1 MALNQIR
8 KKKKISTYNPQSD
21 KIINELANVLT
32 NAGYEVRREK
42 LKQGYGWK
50 VLSGACQ
57 LEEKE
62 LIFVDRKLPQD
73 EQISFLIGKLLA
85 LQVPVKKSN
94 IPNVSD
100 KLIKQFKELLIDDT
114 DVDKNEEGSCVEEQ
128 DSEVL
133 SAQ

>member
-114 DVDKNEEGSCVEEQ
+114 DVVKNEEGSCVEEQ

>member
-1 MALNQIR
+1 MAVNQIR

-57 LEEKE
+57 LEQKE
-62 LIFVDRKLPQD
+62 LIFVDRKLPQE
-73 EQISFLIGKLLA
+73 EQI
-85 LQVPVKKSN
+85 
-94 IPNVSD
+94 
-100 KLIKQFKELLIDDT
+100 KELIPSKKT
-114 DVDKNEEGSCVEEQ
+114 PKTI
-128 DSEVL
+128 
-133 SAQ
+133 

>member
-1 MALNQIR
+1 MAVNQIR

-57 LEEKE
+57 LEQKE
-62 LIFVDRKLPQD
+62 LIFVDRKLPQE
-73 EQISFLIGKLLA
+73 EQISFLIGKMLA
-85 LQVPVKKSN
+85 LQVPVKRSD
-94 IPNVSD
+94 IPSVSD
-100 KLIKQFKELLIDDT
+100 KLLKQFSELL
-114 DVDKNEEGSCVEEQ
+114 VDETNDGETNARESEE
-128 DSEVL
+128 EVA
-133 SAQ
+133 S